1 MSYTFKQKLVSSSK
15 YSIKCPYTRT
25 PKYVVIHNT
34 YNDASAK
41 NEVSYHNSNNNQ
53 VSFHIAVDDVE
64 AIQCVDFG
72 RNTWS
77 CGDGANGQ
85 GNRYGISLEICYSKS
100 GGAKYTQAEENAVYV
115 AARLLYQYG
124 LGIEALKQH
133 ADFANKN
140 CPHRIRDEKRWD
152 GFVGRV
158 QWVLDE
164 IKKGNIDKALS
175 SGTTSAKQT
184 ATQKPVVQQPT
195 KPSNGTAVNYTVK
208 IKVDS
213 LNIRQSASFDA
224 KVVGTVKKGEVYT
237 IIEES
242 NGLGKLKSGA
252 GWISLGTAYV
262 EKVGTATATPTSKE
276 YQVQITTALLNVRKG
291 AGTNYGL
298 VTTVKKGEVYTIV
311 EEKNGWGLL
320 KSYKASRDGW
330 ISLAYTKKK

>member
-1 MSYTFKQKLVSSSK
+1 MSYTFKQNLVSSSK

-53 VSFHIAVDDVE
+53 VSFHIAVDDIE

-115 AARLLYQYG
+115 AARLLHLYG
-124 LGIEALKQH
+124 LGIDKLKQH
-133 ADFANKN
+133 ADFASKN

-175 SGTTSAKQT
+175 SGTTSAKQ
-184 ATQKPVVQQPT
+184 ATTSQPT
-195 KPSNGTAVNYTVK
+195 TSNPTTTVTSSTYKVGDK
-208 IKVDS
+208 IKVKTTATHYATGQSIASFVKGSTYEVTKVDGNKLLLS
-213 LNIRQSASFDA
+213 SISSWVWDYDVEKVGTTTTTTSFKVRIKCNVLNIRKSADFNSA
-224 KVVGTVKKGEVYT
+224 VVGTVKKGEVYT
-237 IIEES
+237 IVEEQ
-242 NGLGKLKSGA
+242 NGLGKLLSGA
-252 GWISLGTAYV
+252 GYISMGTAYV
-262 EKVGTATATPTSKE
+262 EK
-276 YQVQITTALLNVRKG
+276 I
-291 AGTNYGL
+291 
-298 VTTVKKGEVYTIV
+298 
-311 EEKNGWGLL
+311 
-320 KSYKASRDGW
+320 
-330 ISLAYTKKK
+330 